1 MNTDSN
7 RRKGSATPTI
17 LSLFPGTSWLCLFML
32 APLLV
37 IVLISFCT
45 RGDYGQVEHVF
56 TFENYKRVAGYGTF
70 GFDSVYPIIL
80 LRSIWLGVCTV
91 LLTAIAALPLA
102 FVISKLPGKLRL
114 LGLIIVVIPFWSNLL
129 VRTFAWQML
138 LAPGSSLSR
147 LAEWLHLVAPGA
159 GLYPG
164 TLAIYL
170 CMVCDYLPF
179 MILPVYASVEK
190 LDWSLAEAAMDLG
203 ARGWQLFR
211 HALLPQIRPGLLAGS
226 ALVFLPATGQFLI
239 PDLLGGA
246 KTVML
251 GNLLQQQFGQS
262 RDWPFG
268 SAIAT
273 LALLLLGAF
282 LVLVRLVQGN
292 RKVECE

>member
-1 MNTDSN
+1 MNTASKSCK
-7 RRKGSATPTI
+7 RSGVPTI
-17 LSLFPGTSWLCLFML
+17 FSIFPGAIWLGVFMV
-32 APLLV
+32 APLMV
-37 IVLISFCT
+37 IIVISFCT
-45 RGDYGQVEHVF
+45 RGDYGQVEHQF
-56 TFENYKRVAGYGTF
+56 TIENYKRVAGYGTF
-70 GFDSVYPIIL
+70 GFDSVYPFIL
-80 LRSIWLGVCTV
+80 LRSVWLGVCTV
-91 LLTAIAALPLA
+91 TLTAVASLPLA
-102 FVISKLPGKLRL
+102 FAISKLPGKLRL
-114 LGLIIVVIPFWSNLL
+114 LGLVMVVIPFWSNLL

-138 LAPGSSLSR
+138 LAPGSYLSHF
-147 LAEWLHLVAPGA
+147 AQSLHLITPGT

-164 TLAIYL
+164 SLAIYL

-190 LDWSLAEAAMDLG
+190 LDWSLAEAATDLG
-203 ARGWQLFR
+203 ARGWQVFR

-268 SAIAT
+268 SAITT

-282 LVLVRLVQGN
+282 LLLLRLVQGN
-292 RKVECE
+292 RKFECE

>member
-1 MNTDSN
+1 
-7 RRKGSATPTI
+7 
-17 LSLFPGTSWLCLFML
+17 ML
-32 APLLV
+32 LPLTA

-45 RGDYGQVEHVF
+45 RGDYGQVEHTL
-56 TFENYKRVAGYGTF
+56 TFESYKRLSGFGTF

-80 LRSIWLGVCTV
+80 LRSIWLGAFTV
-91 LLTAIAALPLA
+91 MLTGVAALPLA
-102 FVISKLPGKLRL
+102 FAVSKLPGKIKV
-114 LGLIIVVIPFWSNLL
+114 LGLVIVVIPFWSNLL

-138 LAPGSSLSR
+138 LAPGSL
-147 LAEWLHLVAPGA
+147 LARFAQVLHIVAPNE

-164 TLAIYL
+164 SFAIYL

-203 ARGWQLFR
+203 ARGWPLFR
-211 HALLPQIRPGLLAGS
+211 HAIFPQIRPGLMAGS

-273 LALLLLGAF
+273 ISLILMGTG
-282 LVLVRLVQGN
+282 LVLVRLFKQTE
-292 RKVECE
+292 RLADE

>member
-1 MNTDSN
+1 
-7 RRKGSATPTI
+7 
-17 LSLFPGTSWLCLFML
+17 
-32 APLLV
+32 
-37 IVLISFCT
+37 
-45 RGDYGQVEHVF
+45 
-56 TFENYKRVAGYGTF
+56 
-70 GFDSVYPIIL
+70 
-80 LRSIWLGVCTV
+80 
-91 LLTAIAALPLA
+91 
-102 FVISKLPGKLRL
+102 
-114 LGLIIVVIPFWSNLL
+114 
-129 VRTFAWQML
+129 
-138 LAPGSSLSR
+138 
-147 LAEWLHLVAPGA
+147 
-159 GLYPG
+159 
-164 TLAIYL
+164 
-170 CMVCDYLPF
+170 

-268 SAIAT
+268 SAIET

-282 LVLVRLVQGN
+282 LFLVRFVQGH
-292 RKVECE
+292 RKTDCE

>member
-1 MNTDSN
+1 MNTSQ
-7 RRKGSATPTI
+7 RLRYPPRSAI
-17 LSLFPGTSWLCLFML
+17 LSLFPGVGWLFLFLFLPL
-32 APLLV
+32 AA

-45 RGDYGQVEHVF
+45 RGEYGQVEYAF
-56 TFENYKRVAGYGTF
+56 TFESYKRLAGFGSF

-80 LRSIWLGVCTV
+80 LRSVWLGVITV
-91 LLTAIAALPLA
+91 ALTAVAALPIA
-102 FVISKLPGKLRL
+102 FAISKLPPRFKS
-114 LGLIIVVIPFWSNLL
+114 LGLVIVVIPFWSNLL

-138 LAPGSSLSR
+138 LAPGNI
-147 LAEWLHLVAPGA
+147 LARFAEALHWIGPGQ

-164 TLAIYL
+164 SFAIYL
-170 CMVCDYLPF
+170 CVVCDYLPF
-179 MILPVYASVEK
+179 MVLPVYASVEK
-190 LDWSLAEAAMDLG
+190 LDWSLAEAALDLG
-203 ARGWQLFR
+203 ARRWQLFR
-211 HALLPQIRPGLLAGS
+211 HAILPQIRPGLLAGT

-273 LALLLLGAF
+273 VSLILMAVGLGLLRRF
-282 LVLVRLVQGN
+282 RQ
-292 RKVECE
+292 VEEVSGE